1 MKRFYQYV
9 LISLP
14 LFACGGNGSSDN
26 PPKMAPDYSML
37 SQAQVKPTPLREAST
52 EELSQMIKN
61 GVRISL
67 RDYSDQS
74 LVFRNDALVAS
85 TADGQAEGG
94 GNFSGTNVQVAGVD
108 EADFVKYDG
117 NYIYLATP
125 VDYSGDIPQ
134 TRLKI
139 FSTDA
144 ATANVSEVSDTP
156 IDASYWG
163 DISELY
169 LVGNEART
177 TNLASIRRS
186 WSVIHLI
193 EPMEA
198 DRAAMSTVL
207 PYHMDTGINI
217 SLYNVQNPAS
227 PTKTWSLAIDGD
239 LLGSRKIGNIL
250 YIVSSFVPRIDDLN
264 YAATTVNEKVAN
276 ENRIANYQI
285 QKLLPE
291 YTINDGEPQPLNSSN
306 TCLVSNTSDNTLG
319 YQNLVNI
326 TAVDLSSQELI
337 ESVCI
342 NSNIQGIYASLDSLY
357 LGASDENWENWDE
370 FTVVHK
376 FALTEQ
382 GIDYRATGSVEGYLG
397 WSAPSFRMDEH
408 NDYLRMVTTRF
419 EDSGEPVHQ
428 LHVLRENNDT
438 QELEQVAQL
447 PNDTHPEAIGKPNE
461 DIYAVRFYGDKAYV
475 VTFER
480 IDPLYVLDL
489 ANPEAPEIAGE
500 LELPGF
506 STYLHPVGDNYLFSF
521 GYETDTNG
529 TQVGIKAGLFDVSD
543 IHNPTLVNEHL
554 IGGDFSYSEALHDHR
569 ALSFLQASDDQL
581 RISIPVTDYFP
592 AEGEEDLW
600 PSITQFGLH
609 LFEVNGLTGN
619 AVSLDHLGEIT
630 AGVADDFSYGS
641 DRSILHDDSVF
652 FVHSPEVIGTLWPQ
666 E

>member
-14 LFACGGNGSSDN
+14 LFACGGSGSSDKPRN
-26 PPKMAPDYSML
+26 VAPDYSKL

-52 EELSQMIKN
+52 QELGQMIKN

-67 RDYSDQS
+67 RDYTDQS
-74 LVFRNDALVAS
+74 LVFRNDALVAPTTDS
-85 TADGQAEGG
+85 QAEG
-94 GNFSGTNVQVAGVD
+94 GNFSGTNVQVDGVD

-125 VDYSGDIPQ
+125 VDYSGEVPQ
-134 TRLKI
+134 ASFKI
-139 FSTDA
+139 FSTDP
-144 ATANVSEVSDTP
+144 ATASVSQVSDTP

-169 LVGNEART
+169 LVGNEAGT
-177 TNLASIRRS
+177 TSLASIRRS

-193 EPMEA
+193 EPMDA

-217 SLYNVQNPAS
+217 SLYDVQNPAS

-250 YIVSSFVPRIDDLN
+250 YIVSSFVPRIDNLN
-264 YAATTVNEKVAN
+264 YGATTTDEKVAN
-276 ENRIANYQI
+276 EKQIANYQI
-285 QKLLPE
+285 EKLLPE
-291 YTINDGEPQPLNSSN
+291 YSINDGEPQPLNSSN
-306 TCLVSNTSDNTLG
+306 TCLVSNNADNSLG

-326 TAVDLSSQELI
+326 TAVDLSSQELV

-342 NSNIQGIYASLDSLY
+342 NSNIQGIYASLNNLY

-376 FALTEQ
+376 FSLTEE

-408 NDYLRMVTTRF
+408 NDYLRMVTTRYDD
-419 EDSGEPVHQ
+419 EGEPIHQ
-428 LHVLRENNDT
+428 LHIL
-438 QELEQVAQL
+438 QETDGSQLESVAQL
-447 PNDTHPEAIGKPNE
+447 PNETHPKPIGKPLE

-475 VTFER
+475 VTFQR

-489 ANPEAPEIAGE
+489 ANPEAPQIAGE

-506 STYLHPVGDNYLFSF
+506 STYLHPVGDDYLFSF
-521 GYETDTNG
+521 GYETDSNG
-529 TQVGIKAGLFDVSD
+529 MQTGIKAGLFDIRD
-543 IHNPTLVNEHL
+543 IHNPILVNEHL
-554 IGGDFSYSEALHDHR
+554 IGGDYSYSQALHDHR

-581 RISIPVTDYFP
+581 RITLPTTDYFNTP
-592 AEGEEDLW
+592 EDEEHLW
-600 PSITQFGLH
+600 SDITQFGLH
-609 LFEVNGLTGN
+609 LFEINGLTSDD
-619 AVSLDHLGEIT
+619 VSLDHLGEMT
-630 AGVADDFSYGS
+630 AGTVNGFGYSN
-641 DRSILHDDSVF
+641 DRGILHDNSVF
-652 FVHSPEVIGTLWPQ
+652 FVHSPEVFGTLWPQ